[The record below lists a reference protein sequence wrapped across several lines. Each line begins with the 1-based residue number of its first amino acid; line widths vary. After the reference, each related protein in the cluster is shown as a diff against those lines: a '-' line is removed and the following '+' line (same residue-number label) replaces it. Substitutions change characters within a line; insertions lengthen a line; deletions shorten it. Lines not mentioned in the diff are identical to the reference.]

1 MYVQEKQRSMELLP
15 LPCPQRQNL
24 QKQQPVRL
32 RFLVR
37 KYSFLGKVP
46 GASGYRVY
54 RRTGNSDWERIAEVK
69 SNVSS
74 YQDSQIRGIT
84 SYTYSVRAYRNVD
97 GKKVFGS
104 YKESRAVLSYP
115 DIQKISAVKKTSSGL
130 KLYWRAQSRAT
141 FYDVYRKTKN
151 STWKK

>member
-37 KYSFLGKVP
+37 KIQFP
-46 GASGYRVY
+46 GEKFREQAAIVY
-54 RRTGNSDWERIAEVK
+54 IAEQGTVTGRGSLEVK

-104 YKESRAVLSYP
+104 YKAEQSCFILSGISRKFL
-115 DIQKISAVKKTSSGL
+115 L
-130 KLYWRAQSRAT
+130 
-141 FYDVYRKTKN
+141 
-151 STWKK
+151 